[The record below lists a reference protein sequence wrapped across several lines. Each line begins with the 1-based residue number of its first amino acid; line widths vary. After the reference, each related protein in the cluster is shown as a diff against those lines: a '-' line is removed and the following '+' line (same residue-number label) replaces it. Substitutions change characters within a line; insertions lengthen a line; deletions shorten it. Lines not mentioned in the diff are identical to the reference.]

1 MGFWSCSN
9 IFLFSGFHFII
20 YNFIKYTFSLSPAFK
35 SSEWSAKLGIDLMI
49 LLAAEIAEVTLT
61 EIEPTGDD
69 NVIETQLYKLK
80 SWTSRIIQSK
90 ENEIDSK
97 ESKEMLD
104 LIPKVW

>member
-1 MGFWSCSN
+1 
-9 IFLFSGFHFII
+9 
-20 YNFIKYTFSLSPAFK
+20 
-35 SSEWSAKLGIDLMI
+35 MI
-49 LLAAEIAEVTLT
+49 LLAAEITEVTLT
-61 EIEPTGDD
+61 EIETTGDD
-69 NVIETQLYKLK
+69 DVIETQLYKLK

>member
-1 MGFWSCSN
+1 
-9 IFLFSGFHFII
+9 
-20 YNFIKYTFSLSPAFK
+20 
-35 SSEWSAKLGIDLMI
+35 MI
-49 LLAAEIAEVTLT
+49 LLAAETAEVTLT

-80 SWTSRIIQSK
+80 SWTSRIIQSN
-90 ENEIDSK
+90 EDEIDSK

>member
-1 MGFWSCSN
+1 M
-9 IFLFSGFHFII
+9 I
-20 YNFIKYTFSLSPAFK
+20 YNLIKYIFSLSTAFK

-49 LLAAEIAEVTLT
+49 LLAAETADVTLT

-69 NVIETQLYKLK
+69 DVIETQLYKLK

>member
-1 MGFWSCSN
+1 MIYN
-9 IFLFSGFHFII
+9 LIKIHIFLS
-20 YNFIKYTFSLSPAFK
+20 TAFK

-49 LLAAEIAEVTLT
+49 LLAAATADVTLT

-69 NVIETQLYKLK
+69 DVIETQLYKLK

-90 ENEIDSK
+90 EGEIDSK

>member
-1 MGFWSCSN
+1 MPRAPV
-9 IFLFSGFHFII
+9 FII

-35 SSEWSAKLGIDLMI
+35 SSQWSAKLGIDLMI
-49 LLAAEIAEVTLT
+49 LLAAAIADVTLT

>member
-1 MGFWSCSN
+1 M
-9 IFLFSGFHFII
+9 I
-20 YNFIKYTFSLSPAFK
+20 YNLIKYIFSLSTAFK